1 MKRLISDIFQNASE
15 KNIEF
20 SEIQLGQFSNT
31 EIIFIEG
38 KKKFSQKNFR
48 LEINLRIWKDGKVGS
63 SFTTSSSDLAISTLV
78 DNAIES
84 MNAIDANSDQYHW
97 KTHSPSLEKDY
108 RDNNDGIKSLITIKD
123 KLDLIKAI
131 NKVINDK
138 STDLEVTINYFD
150 KNGIFYF
157 GNSNGY
163 LVKNRISDYIIE
175 INNHYHYAKKKIQRS
190 YHLCGKLEEK
200 KQLIS
205 ICKSLV
211 SKKTQRLLDS
221 KILILPPKKKMN
233 VVLDGEIT
241 GRIIHEL
248 CHGLDGDFVATVSP
262 WRKKINKIIF
272 SKHITVE
279 DIPNLDNISNLP
291 HLKYDCEGFKSKKT
305 TLIENGKL
313 INFITDNHTAN
324 LLKCTNTHNSRIS
337 SFELPS
343 FPNSTNLI
351 VSSGDYKFL
360 ELISEA
366 GTGLYC
372 QGASEINIDWDEK
385 EIRIIPERS
394 TMISQGEVIKEAHV
408 NANINYSINEF
419 MNALKAIGKKPMATT
434 ILCTKGGGILCGVI
448 SPPILFERLTV
459 QN

>member
-1 MKRLISDIFQNASE
+1 MKRLISDIFQNTFE
-15 KNIEF
+15 KSIEF
-20 SEIQLGQFSNT
+20 SEIQLGHFSNT
-31 EIIFIEG
+31 EIIFVEG
-38 KKKFSQKNFR
+38 KKRLSQKNFR
-48 LEINLRIWKDGKVGS
+48 LEINLRIWKNGKVGS

-84 MNAIDANSDQYHW
+84 INALDTNSDQYHW
-97 KTHSPSLEKDY
+97 KTHNPRVEKDY
-108 RDNNDGIKSLITIKD
+108 SDNNDAINSSITTKD
-123 KLDLIKAI
+123 KLGLIKAI
-131 NKVINDK
+131 YKVINDK
-138 STDLEVTINYFD
+138 STGLACTINYFD

-157 GNSNGY
+157 GNSDGY

-175 INNHYHYAKKKIQRS
+175 INNHFHYAKKKIQRS
-190 YHLCGKLEEK
+190 YHLCGKLGEN

-221 KILILPPKKKMN
+221 KILTLPPKKKMN
-233 VVLDGEIT
+233 VVFDGEIT
-241 GRIIHEL
+241 GKIFHEL
-248 CHGLDGDFVATVSP
+248 CHGLDGDFIATVSP
-262 WRKKINKIIF
+262 WRKKLNKVIF
-272 SKHITVE
+272 SKLITVE
-279 DIPNLDNISNLP
+279 DIPNLDNIPNLP
-291 HLKYDCEGFKSKKT
+291 CLKYDCEGFQAKKT

-313 INFITDNHTAN
+313 MNFITDVHTAN
-324 LLKCTNTHNSRIS
+324 LLKCSNTHNSRIS

-343 FPNSTNLI
+343 FPNSINLI
-351 VSSGDYKFL
+351 VSSGNYGFL

-372 QGASEINIDWDEK
+372 QGASEINIDWEEK
-385 EIRIIPERS
+385 EIRIIPEKS
-394 TMISQGEVIKEAHV
+394 TMISQGVVIKEAHV

-434 ILCTKGGGILCGVI
+434 ILCTKGGGIVCGAI
-448 SPPILFERLTV
+448 SPPMLFERLTV